1 MLYAPGLRQH
11 MYVFLDERDGW
22 FLALQLDVS
31 GDVSPEDHD
40 LLMASMMEFYALQRG
55 VSLSDDEIDALLTIG
70 PDSR

>member
-1 MLYAPGLRQH
+1 MLG
-11 MYVFLDERDGW
+11 
-22 FLALQLDVS
+22 
-31 GDVSPEDHD
+31 PEDHD